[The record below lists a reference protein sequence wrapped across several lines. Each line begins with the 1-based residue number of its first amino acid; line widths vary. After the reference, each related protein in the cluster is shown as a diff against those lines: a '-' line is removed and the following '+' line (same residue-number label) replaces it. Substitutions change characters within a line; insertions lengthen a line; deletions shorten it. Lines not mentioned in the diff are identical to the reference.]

1 MTTMLLGSTGLLGS
15 AVAAAGKILVPDRV
29 AADLATATVGDWK
42 AILETTGSTS
52 VLNTA
57 AMARVDRCE
66 TDVEMASAVN
76 AVGPGRL
83 ALACA
88 DIGVPLVHISTDYV
102 FGDQQRRGPG
112 PYAERAR
119 HGPVQT
125 YGATKAQGEKL
136 VLAPGLV
143 RDRRPRLLAIWSR
156 GRPFGQFVLGQAES
170 GRVAVLKSQQSRP
183 TWVPDLARWLLTCV
197 KRWKPTPPG
206 RATDPRLAAFLPYFT
221 PPVALLR
228 TEANGLAPCSTL
240 GGCRK
245 SQWTTRARLPTSRPT
260 DRPTVAS
267 TVPRP
272 PSGAQRETS
281 PRSWTGARESD
292 GSTRRDSGTPEGCP
306 RRCPPRS
313 GAPS

>member
-15 AVAAAGKILVPDRV
+15 AVAAAGEILVPDRV

-88 DIGVPLVHISTDYV
+88 DIGVPLVHVSTDYV

-136 VLAPGLV
+136 VLAQGWYVTVV
-143 RDRRPRLLAIWSR
+143 RVSWLFGPEGD
-156 GRPFGQFVLGQAES
+156 PFGQFVLGQAES

-183 TWVPDLARWLLTCV
+183 TWVPDLARWLLDVCGALEADAAGESDRSKV
-197 KRWKPTPPG
+197 GRVPPVLHPTGGPAADRG
-206 RATDPRLAAFLPYFT
+206 EWARAVLDARGLSQVAVDDQGEAPNLAAD
-221 PPVALLR
+221 
-228 TEANGLAPCSTL
+228 
-240 GGCRK
+240 
-245 SQWTTRARLPTSRPT
+245 RPT
-260 DRPTVAS
+260 DSRL
-267 TVPRP
+267 
-272 PSGAQRETS
+272 
-281 PRSWTGARESD
+281 D
-292 GSTRRDSGTPEGCP
+292 GSATAEWCATRDIAPILDWREGV
-306 RRCPPRS
+306 RRIHAS
-313 GAPS
+313 